1 MLLRALLTQGRSPVL
16 TRGAVCVMDGQWMPP
31 PGTHGS
37 PVMLTGSHYLPLTS
51 CLENK
56 MC

>member
-1 MLLRALLTQGRSPVL
+1 MLLRALLTQGQSPVL
-16 TRGAVCVMDGQWMPP
+16 TQGAVCVMDGQRMPP